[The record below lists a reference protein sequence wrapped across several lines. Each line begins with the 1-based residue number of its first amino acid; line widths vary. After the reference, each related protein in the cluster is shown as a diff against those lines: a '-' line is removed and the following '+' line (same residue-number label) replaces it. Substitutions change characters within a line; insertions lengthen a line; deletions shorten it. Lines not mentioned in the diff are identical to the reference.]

1 MLCHI
6 RLFWAVVSCA
16 AQHIS
21 STPKVSNGHTSPLV
35 YKQCHAMWGMGKRP
49 SQWLGHTVQLV
60 FIWWTWDFWGS
71 SGRLKCHVDHSI
83 PHEKKNDVTMPFYL
97 IFQRIFLFLSW
108 SCRHDILDILTLV
121 NYEVGR
127 GDAKM
132 EDGMFKQSP
141 APMYSLRKKLLFTQL
156 SNWWQHMELVWS
168 LQCWTLWN
176 NLNDDFMHV
185 EGCVCVYIYREYL
198 SL

>member
-1 MLCHI
+1 MWITVFHI
-6 RLFWAVVSCA
+6 KKKWYLYAILFDLP
-16 AQHIS
+16 
-21 STPKVSNGHTSPLV
+21 TN
-35 YKQCHAMWGMGKRP
+35 
-49 SQWLGHTVQLV
+49 
-60 FIWWTWDFWGS
+60 
-71 SGRLKCHVDHSI
+71 
-83 PHEKKNDVTMPFYL
+83 
-97 IFQRIFLFLSW
+97 FLFLSW

-185 EGCVCVYIYREYL
+185 EGCVCIYIYRVFKFVIWHCLYWW
-198 SL
+198 